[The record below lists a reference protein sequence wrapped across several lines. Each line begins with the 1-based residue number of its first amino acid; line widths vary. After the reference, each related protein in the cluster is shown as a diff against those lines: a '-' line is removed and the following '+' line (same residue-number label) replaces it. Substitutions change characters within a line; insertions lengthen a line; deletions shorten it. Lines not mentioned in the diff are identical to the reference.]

1 VKVIERGAEDAA
13 KGRLRRFGRTSTRDN
28 DHFSPVDKGAG
39 VSRLGAF

>member
-1 VKVIERGAEDAA
+1 ML
-13 KGRLRRFGRTSTRDN
+13 RLLEESARRREMLRQISTRDN